1 MKKENWVRDRIMYC
15 AEGLAVGH
23 SRWGEAQNDSYAS
36 SMVTRKMKTLLPG
49 LQSQ

>member
-1 MKKENWVRDRIMYC
+1 MKKENGASGRIMDC

-23 SRWGEAQNDSYAS
+23 TRWGEAQNDSYAS